1 MVVDVMKLFEEAQK
15 TGKTGMSK
23 KVEEKIKIIKGEL
36 VKNGVTEVPVAT
48 LRKMVEV
55 LIKSD
60 LPKDMQENFSLD
72 YSTVRGV
79 VKGKFALVDKKCVFG
94 DQ

>member
-15 TGKTGMSK
+15 TGKTGISK
-23 KVEEKIKIIKGEL
+23 KVEEKIKLIKKEL

-48 LRKMVEV
+48 LRKMVEI
-55 LIKSD
+55 LLKAD

-72 YSTVRGV
+72 YSTVRSV
-79 VKGKFALVDKKCVFG
+79 VKGKFKLDNKKCVFG